1 MGNGIKTLEDKRFTV
16 KGIESINCILDG
28 EFYTSV
34 RLRFGV
40 DLDDSWHEKSVR

>member
-1 MGNGIKTLEDKRFTV
+1 LEDKRFTV

-34 RLRFGV
+34 
-40 DLDDSWHEKSVR
+40 